1 VTQCSLVGGY
11 RFLEE
16 YSACRVAVSWNVDS
30 LCRKGGRI
38 VPD

>member
-1 VTQCSLVGGY
+1 VTPYTLVGGY

-16 YSACRVAVSWNVDS
+16 YSACRVTVSWCVGL
-30 LCRKGGRI
+30 LCGRGGRV